1 MITKTFVCG
10 FLYLMLCYEVEQKLN
25 NHVSVVEWSKRSV
38 DHRIRIHTTP
48 NFYLHGHRDFHIL
61 QREWFIIFFRTK
73 IERNT
78 RSKKQNIQWML
89 IETTHQIELFCRVI
103 HVRSLTVRFIFTR
116 LVGYLDPVYHSC
128 IQIKWLVLYRERI
141 WS

>member
-25 NHVSVVEWSKRSV
+25 NHTSVVGWSKRSV

-61 QREWFIIFFRTK
+61 STENDLLFFLEQKLKGTPEVKSKIFS
-73 IERNT
+73 E
-78 RSKKQNIQWML
+78 
-89 IETTHQIELFCRVI
+89 C
-103 HVRSLTVRFIFTR
+103 
-116 LVGYLDPVYHSC
+116 
-128 IQIKWLVLYRERI
+128 
-141 WS
+141 